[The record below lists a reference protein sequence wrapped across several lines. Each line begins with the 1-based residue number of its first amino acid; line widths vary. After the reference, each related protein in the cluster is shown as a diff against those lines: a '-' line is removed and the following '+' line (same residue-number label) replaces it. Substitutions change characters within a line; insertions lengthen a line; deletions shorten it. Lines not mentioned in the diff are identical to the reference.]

1 MSKQGPKLLSTKDGY
16 AFAKFNG
23 RKINFGRIDHPDTAR
38 RFDAFKGRWLENGRE
53 LTDDM
58 LGPRAERPGA
68 VTLDELAEMFL
79 AHLKHRYPAEWQRN
93 NLDRIEKALAP
104 ARKLF
109 GPEPAENFKP
119 KKLTEVRKAIIN
131 AGRLSREEINRRMT
145 EIRRFIR
152 WGVAQELLPGDRAEA
167 LKAVEPLRKDD
178 YGVREGRKV
187 RAVARDVV
195 DATLPYLTKPLVALV
210 ELMWWCGAR
219 PSELFGLRPC
229 DIDRSNAKLWV
240 VRLEKHKTAWRG
252 KQRELWFVPQAQAVL
267 EPFLL
272 RPATRALFRPEESA
286 ADAERRKRE
295 RRETPLYDSHL
306 ARLEC
311 ERAERA
317 REGRQRELGEMY
329 DARTFNRAIA
339 RAIAA
344 ANRDR
349 AEQGVQPLPHWH
361 PYMLRH
367 SAGTRIRRDHGL
379 DIARLVL
386 GHEKLSQTEDY
397 AEIDIERARKVMEA
411 AG

>member
-1 MSKQGPKLLSTKDGY
+1 MSNQGPRLLRTRDGY
-16 AFAKFNG
+16 AFGKFCG
-23 RKINFGRIDHPDTAR
+23 RKINFGRFDDPDAAL
-38 RFDAFKGRWLENGRE
+38 RFDAFKARWLLNGRE
-53 LTDDM
+53 LSDEM
-58 LGPRAERPGA
+58 LPQRAVRSGA

-104 ARKLF
+104 ARTLF
-109 GPEPAENFKP
+109 GPKPAEDFKP
-119 KKLTEVRKAIIN
+119 KKLTEVRQAILN

-152 WGVAQELLPGDRAEA
+152 WGVAQELLPGGNAEA
-167 LKAVEPLRKDD
+167 LKAVEPLRKGD

-187 RAVARDVV
+187 RAVAREVV
-195 DATLPYLTKPLVALV
+195 DATLPYLTKPLAALV
-210 ELMWWCGAR
+210 ELMWACGAR

-229 DIDRSNAKLWV
+229 DIDRSNGELWI

-252 KQRELWFVPQAQAVL
+252 KQRELPFGPQAQAIL

-272 RPATRALFRPEESA
+272 RPATRPLFRPEESVA
-286 ADAERRKRE
+286 EWERRKRE
-295 RRETPLYDSHL
+295 RRETPLFDSHM
-306 ARLEC
+306 ARLER

-317 REGRQRELGEMY
+317 RAGRQRELGEVY

-344 ANRDR
+344 ANKDR
-349 AEQGVQPLPHWH
+349 TVQGVQPLPHWH

-367 SAGTRIRRDHGL
+367 SFGTRIRREYGL
-379 DIARLVL
+379 DAARALM
-386 GHEKLSQTEDY
+386 GHESLSQTEDY
-397 AEIDIERARKVMEA
+397 AEIDLEQARKVA
-411 AG
+411 VLAG